1 MSKRKDW
8 PRGSEV
14 IQTTGSFLIY
24 ASSERNLIYVDLA
37 GTAIIKIDPL
47 DQLLICNAT
56 SKIHKAYVISFTE
69 NIQ

>member
-1 MSKRKDW
+1 M
-8 PRGSEV
+8 

-24 ASSERNLIYVDLA
+24 ASSERNRIYVDLA
-37 GTAIIKIDPL
+37 SIAIIKIDPL

-56 SKIHKAYVISFTE
+56 SKIHKVYVISFTE

>member
-1 MSKRKDW
+1 M
-8 PRGSEV
+8 

-47 DQLLICNAT
+47 DQLLICNVT